1 MFENFVLFLLQRARN
16 VVEVDEILH
25 TVWLQSAR
33 IILIVITTDREV

>member
-25 TVWLQSAR
+25 AVWLQSAR
-33 IILIVITTDREV
+33 IILIVIITDMI

>member
-33 IILIVITTDREV
+33 IILIVIITDMI